1 MVNRKQIGDDM
12 GSSPVK
18 NVHDQE
24 APSSPVAPLRKR
36 KREEPEIDIADKV
49 IQLLSEM
56 ANPDRSRL

>member
-1 MVNRKQIGDDM
+1 M

-18 NVHDQE
+18 NVHEQE

-49 IQLLSEM
+49 IQLLLGM
-56 ANPDRSRL
+56 ATSDRSRL